1 MQSVTM
7 RGKMLDMGKLIA
19 QNSHKKALG
28 NAKMNAR
35 GDIIDPYGKVL
46 VAREAVARE
55 YHKTNPKAIKQVPLR
70 NINQEVVTFD
80 TPAQAV
86 MKQKELLASQQA
98 SQQVKPKRKISD

>member
-1 MQSVTM
+1 MQSITM
-7 RGKMLDMGKLIA
+7 RGERLDMGKLIA

-35 GDIIDPYGKVL
+35 GDIINPLGVVL
-46 VAREAVARE
+46 VPRESVARE
-55 YHKTNPKAIKQVPLR
+55 YHKTNPKAVKQVPLR

-86 MKQKELLASQQA
+86 QKAKELMASQQA
-98 SQQVKPKRKISD
+98 KPKRKISD